1 MVPEGWETGQVRD
14 LVESLDAGVSVN
26 SEDDGNTCAP
36 YKILKTSCVSSG
48 VFKENE
54 TKSVLDDNEINRLKE
69 PVINDS
75 IIISRMNTPALVG
88 ANGYVEHAPKN
99 TFLPDRL
106 WQAKPKKEKVE
117 MRWLAYWFG
126 SSHTRYI
133 LSSLGT
139 GTSGSMKNITK
150 GDVLNSK
157 ILIPPVPE
165 QKKIAQILSTW
176 DKAITT
182 TEKLLKNSQQQKK
195 ALMQQLL
202 TGKKRLLDDNGVRFN
217 GEWRKCRIEEY
228 FDVGSSKRVLQ
239 EDWKNKGVP
248 FYRTRELVSLSKNE
262 KFRSEIFI
270 SEDLFLGLSEKYGVP
285 SEGDFLISGV
295 GTLGISY
302 QVKHGDRFYF
312 KDGNVLWLKKR
323 PGVNSDFFKYSFDSK
338 YVQNQIK
345 AQASITTVGT
355 YTITNARKTKF
366 LCPPTLSEQEKI
378 SEVMNACDDEILM
391 IQLKLKKLK
400 KEKKALMQ
408 QLLTGKRRVKLD

>member
-1 MVPEGWETGQVRD
+1 MIPSTWQKHPIGKVCTSIVPGRNKPKAFDGNIPWVTTPEISGRYIPSELQENFVSEEAIKEAGGKVVPEGAVIIAAVGELG
-14 LVESLDAGVSVN
+14 LVAIAN
-26 SEDDGNTCAP
+26 
-36 YKILKTSCVSSG
+36 
-48 VFKENE
+48 
-54 TKSVLDDNEINRLKE
+54 E
-69 PVINDS
+69 PVVLNQQLHAFVCPKT
-75 IIISRMNTPALVG
+75 ISNE
-88 ANGYVEHAPKN
+88 Y
-99 TFLPDRL
+99 
-106 WQAKPKKEKVE
+106 
-117 MRWLAYWFG
+117 LAYWLA
-126 SSHTRYI
+126 TQRRYMESVASKTTI
-133 LSSLGT
+133 PYMNKASCES
-139 GTSGSMKNITK
+139 IP
-150 GDVLNSK
+150 VL
-157 ILIPPVPE
+157 LPPLQE

-176 DKAITT
+176 DKAIST
-182 TEKLLKNSQQQKK
+182 TENLLKNSQQQKK

-408 QLLTGKRRVKLD
+408 QLLTGKKRVKLH